1 MPEMAESLTSVLLG
15 LHAFTGCD
23 STSAFRG
30 KGEVIPIKIL
40 LKSEKFKKAFSLLGS
55 SWKDNDSFLE
65 VMELF
70 VCGQWRMVSCSR
82 YWQTRTCYPKKLLTS
97 WKKQSKKLKMRQT

>member
-1 MPEMAESLTSVLLG
+1 MCESEKPGHGLEKKTVKRRCIDVPEMAESLTPVLLG

-70 VCGQWRMVSCSR
+70 VFG
-82 YWQTRTCYPKKLLTS
+82 P
-97 WKKQSKKLKMRQT
+97 